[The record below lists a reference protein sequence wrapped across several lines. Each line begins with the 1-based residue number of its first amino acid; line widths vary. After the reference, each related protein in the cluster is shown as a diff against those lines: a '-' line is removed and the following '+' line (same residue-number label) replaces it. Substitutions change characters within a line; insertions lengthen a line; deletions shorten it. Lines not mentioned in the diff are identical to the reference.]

1 MPIIKSEIKS
11 LRQNKKRRIKNLTY
25 LKKMRL
31 LLKEENKLIDDGK
44 KEDAKALL
52 PKIYKALD
60 KAAKEN
66 VIKKNT
72 AARRKS
78 RITIKVQKITTK

>member
-11 LRQNKKRRIKNLTY
+11 LRQNKKRRARNLTY
-25 LKKMRL
+25 LRKIRL
-31 LLKEENKLIDDGK
+31 LFKEENKLINEGK
-44 KEDAKALL
+44 SEDAKSLL

-66 VIKKNT
+66 VIKKNN
-72 AARRKS
+72 ASRRKS
-78 RITIKVQKITTK
+78 RISLKVQKMVKK

>member
-1 MPIIKSEIKS
+1 MK
-11 LRQNKKRRIKNLTY
+11 
-25 LKKMRL
+25 L
-31 LLKEENKLIDDGK
+31 LLKTERELISEGK
-44 KEDAKALL
+44 TKEAKEFL
-52 PKIYKALD
+52 PRIYKALD

-78 RITIKVQKITTK
+78 RITKAVNQIASK

>member
-11 LRQNKKRRIKNLTY
+11 LRQNKKRRERNLTY
-25 LKKMRL
+25 LRKMRL
-31 LLKEENKLIDDGK
+31 LMKEENKLVGEGK
-44 KEDAKALL
+44 TDEAKALL

-78 RITIKVQKITTK
+78 RITLKLQKLTAK

>member
-11 LRQNKKRRIKNLTY
+11 LRQNKKRRARNLTY
-25 LKKMRL
+25 LRKMRL
-31 LLKEENKLIDDGK
+31 LLKEENKLISEGK
-44 KEDAKALL
+44 TDDAKALL

-78 RITIKVQKITTK
+78 RITLKIQKIAVK

>member
-11 LRQNKKRRIKNLTY
+11 LRQNKKRRARNLTY

-31 LLKEENKLIDDGK
+31 LLKEESKLISDGK

-78 RITIKVQKITTK
+78 RITLKVQKIAVK

>member
-1 MPIIKSEIKS
+1 MPIIKSEKKS
-11 LRQNKKRRIKNLTY
+11 LRQAKTRRARNLTY
-25 LKKMRL
+25 LNKMRL
-31 LLKEENKLIDDGK
+31 LLKQERSLISDGNE
-44 KEDAKALL
+44 KEASKLL

-78 RITIKVQKITTK
+78 RITAAINKISK

>member
-11 LRQNKKRRIKNLTY
+11 LRQNKKRRERNLTY
-25 LKKMRL
+25 LRKMRL
-31 LLKEENKLIDDGK
+31 LIKEESKLVDEGK
-44 KEDAKALL
+44 ADEAKALL

-72 AARRKS
+72 ASRRKS
-78 RITIKVQKITTK
+78 RITLKLQKLAAK

>member
-1 MPIIKSEIKS
+1 MPIIKSEVKS
-11 LRQNKKRRIKNLTY
+11 LRQGKKRRLRNLTY
-25 LKKMRL
+25 LRKMRL
-31 LLKEENKLIDDGK
+31 LLKEENKLIADGK
-44 KEDAKALL
+44 TEDAKALL
-52 PKIYKALD
+52 PKVYKALD

-78 RITIKVQKITTK
+78 RITLRLQKTTAK

>member
-1 MPIIKSEIKS
+1 MPIIKSEKKS
-11 LRQNKKRRIKNLTY
+11 LRQAKKRRARNLTY
-25 LKKMRL
+25 LNKMRRLIKHSRL
-31 LLKEENKLIDDGK
+31 LISEGKAKEASEM
-44 KEDAKALL
+44 L

-72 AARRKS
+72 ASRKKS
-78 RITIKVQKITTK
+78 RITSAINKIAK